1 MMSSYYLVFFSLLFS
16 AFFSGMEI
24 AFISRNKLKLELDST
39 KNSLTAKLLSY
50 ITNSSSDFIST
61 MLIGNNICLVIFGI
75 SFAKIIEPILYVFFQ
90 QSAFVFLAQTLI
102 STFIVLIAAE
112 LLPKIFF
119 LISPN
124 RYLNYFVLPLSF
136 FFFLFKP
143 FVYLVSSIINIFW
156 KKFTKEEDNMNFD
169 KEDLD
174 EFLQTID
181 DDNDVIE
188 LDMLKNALEFPDIIV
203 RECMIPRNEIIAV
216 NANDEIRDLNKV
228 FKETKLSKILVYKE
242 NIDNIIGYVHAL
254 ELLKKPISIRSIL
267 LPIQVFSE
275 TLKIQKVFKM
285 LNDKHQSI
293 GLIVDEFGA
302 TSGIIT
308 IEDIIEEIF
317 GEISD
322 EHDLNEMEEI
332 KIDDYNFIFSS
343 RLEIDYLNSKYNLDF
358 KLNPSYETLSGF
370 ILYHHESIPNPNDLV
385 LIDNYIIKI
394 LKSDQNKIHKVK
406 ITKQNK
412 IFKIP

>member
-1 MMSSYYLVFFSLLFS
+1 
-16 AFFSGMEI
+16 
-24 AFISRNKLKLELDST
+24 
-39 KNSLTAKLLSY
+39 
-50 ITNSSSDFIST
+50 
-61 MLIGNNICLVIFGI
+61 
-75 SFAKIIEPILYVFFQ
+75 
-90 QSAFVFLAQTLI
+90 
-102 STFIVLIAAE
+102 
-112 LLPKIFF
+112 
-119 LISPN
+119 
-124 RYLNYFVLPLSF
+124 
-136 FFFLFKP
+136 
-143 FVYLVSSIINIFW
+143 
-156 KKFTKEEDNMNFD
+156 
-169 KEDLD
+169 
-174 EFLQTID
+174 
-181 DDNDVIE
+181 
-188 LDMLKNALEFPDIIV
+188 
-203 RECMIPRNEIIAV
+203 MIPRNEIIAV
-216 NANDEIRDLNKV
+216 NTNDEIKDLNKV

-254 ELLKKPISIRSIL
+254 ELLKKPISIKSIL

-293 GLIVDEFGA
+293 GLIVDEFGS

-322 EHDLNEMEEI
+322 EHDLNKMEEI

-370 ILYHHESIPNPNDLV
+370 ILYHHESIPNHNDLV